1 MKVKGA
7 EKRRIARIT
16 EEGCLEFDDAVAVER
31 RLRISVNG
39 QEVLR
44 LYCSPVKIR
53 ELVVGLFMTEGV
65 IRGNWCA
72 ARMTVKYGRDI
83 LVDIPAEGEVSLE
96 GGTITSGCLGGITF
110 GRTFEDAAAGEG
122 IEIERESLRD
132 LFTKFQRMSKLY
144 ELTGCIHNAAVS
156 NIKRIITHAE
166 DIGRHNAVD
175 KVIGHCIL
183 KNITL
188 KDKLMHVSGRLSS
201 EMASKCARWKVPI
214 VVSRAAPT
222 SLAID
227 IAEKSG
233 ITMIGFMRASR
244 FNIYTH
250 PYRII

>member
-1 MKVKGA
+1 MKGA
-7 EKRRIARIT
+7 EKRRITRIT
-16 EEGCLEFDDAVAVER
+16 EEDCLEFDDAVALER

-39 QEVLR
+39 LEVLR

-72 ARMTVKYGRDI
+72 GRMTVKYGRDI

-96 GGTITSGCLGGITF
+96 GGTITSGCLGGVTF
-110 GRTFEDAAAGEG
+110 ERTFADIAVGEG
-122 IEIERESLRD
+122 IKIERESLRD
-132 LFTKFQRMSKLY
+132 LFAKFQRMSRLY

-156 NIKRIITHAE
+156 DIEKIIAHAE

-183 KNITL
+183 ENITL
-188 KDKLMHVSGRLSS
+188 EDKVMLVSGRLSS
-201 EMASKCARWKVPI
+201 EMASKCARWKIPV

-227 IAEKSG
+227 IAERSG

>member
-1 MKVKGA
+1 MKGA
-7 EKRRIARIT
+7 EKRRISRIT
-16 EEGCLEFDDAVAVER
+16 EEGCLELDDEVAREK

-44 LYCSPVKIR
+44 LYCSPVKVR

-72 ARMTVKYGRDI
+72 ERMTVKYGHDI
-83 LVDIPAEGEVSLE
+83 LVDIPAEGDVSLE

-110 GRTFEDAAAGEG
+110 DRTFEDAVGEG
-122 IEIERESLRD
+122 IKIGRVMLRE
-132 LFTKFQRMSKLY
+132 LFTGFQRMSGLY

-156 NIKRIITHAE
+156 DSKEIIAHAE

-183 KNITL
+183 ENITL
-188 KDKLMHVSGRLSS
+188 EDKIMLVSGRLSS
-201 EMASKCARWKVPI
+201 EMASKCARWKIPV

-227 IAEKSG
+227 IAERSG

-250 PYRII
+250 PFRII

>member
-1 MKVKGA
+1 MKLKGA

-16 EEGCLEFDDAVAVER
+16 EEGCLEFDDAVAIER

-39 QEVLR
+39 REVLR
-44 LYCSPVKIR
+44 LYCSPVKVR

-65 IRGNWCA
+65 IRGNWCTG
-72 ARMTVKYGRDI
+72 RMTVKYGRDI
-83 LVDIPAEGEVSLE
+83 LVDIPAEGEASME
-96 GGTITSGCLGGITF
+96 GSTITSGCLGGITF
-110 GRTFEDAAAGEG
+110 ERTFESAALGEG
-122 IEIERESLRD
+122 MKIERERLRG
-132 LFTKFQRMSKLY
+132 LFAEFQRMSRLY

-156 NIKRIITHAE
+156 DGKKIITHAE

-175 KVIGHCIL
+175 KVVGHCIL

-188 KDKLMHVSGRLSS
+188 EDKVMHVSGRLSS
-201 EMASKCARWKVPI
+201 EMASKCARWKIPI

-227 IAEKSG
+227 IAERSG
-233 ITMIGFMRASR
+233 ITMIGFMRTSR

-250 PYRII
+250 PHRII

>member
-1 MKVKGA
+1 MKLKGA

-16 EEGCLEFDDAVAVER
+16 EEGCLELDDEVALER

-39 QEVLR
+39 REVLR
-44 LYCSPVKIR
+44 LYCSPVKVR
-53 ELVVGLFMTEGV
+53 ELVVGLFMTEGI

-72 ARMTVKYGRDI
+72 ERMTVKYGQDI

-110 GRTFEDAAAGEG
+110 ERTSEDAAVGEG
-122 IEIERESLRD
+122 IKIERGMLRD
-132 LFTKFQRMSKLY
+132 LFTRFQRMSRLY
-144 ELTGCIHNAAVS
+144 ELTGSIHNAAVS
-156 NIKRIITHAE
+156 DIKDIITHAE

-183 KNITL
+183 ENITL
-188 KDKLMHVSGRLSS
+188 EDKVMHVSGRLSS
-201 EMASKCARWKVPI
+201 EMVSKCARWKIPV

-227 IAEKSG
+227 IAERSG

>member
-1 MKVKGA
+1 MEGA
-7 EKRRIARIT
+7 EKRRISRIT
-16 EEGCLEFDDAVAVER
+16 EEGCLQLDDEVALER

-39 QEVLR
+39 HEVLR
-44 LYCSPVKIR
+44 LYCSPVKVR

-72 ARMTVKYGRDI
+72 ERMTVKHGHDI
-83 LVDIPAEGEVSLE
+83 LVDIPAEGEVELE

-110 GRTFEDAAAGEG
+110 DRSFEDGAVGEG
-122 IEIERESLRD
+122 IKIERKSLSG
-132 LFTKFQRMSKLY
+132 LFAEFQRMSRLY
-144 ELTGCIHNAAVS
+144 KLTGCIHNAAVS
-156 NIKRIITHAE
+156 DSKKIITHAE

-183 KNITL
+183 ENIAL
-188 KDKLMHVSGRLSS
+188 EDKVMHVSGRLSS
-201 EMASKCARWKVPI
+201 EMASKCARWKIPV

-227 IAEKSG
+227 IAERSG
-233 ITMIGFMRASR
+233 ITMIGFMRSSR

>member
-1 MKVKGA
+1 MKGA
-7 EKRRIARIT
+7 EKRRITRIT
-16 EEGCLEFDDAVAVER
+16 EEDCLEFDDAVALER

-65 IRGNWCA
+65 IRGNWCTG
-72 ARMTVKYGRDI
+72 RMTVKYGHDI
-83 LVDIPAEGEVSLE
+83 LVDIPADGEVSLE

-110 GRTFEDAAAGEG
+110 ERTFEDAAAGEG
-122 IEIERESLRD
+122 LKIERERLRK
-132 LFTKFQRMSKLY
+132 LFAKFQRMSGLY

-156 NIKRIITHAE
+156 DGKKIITHAE

-183 KNITL
+183 EDITL
-188 KDKLMHVSGRLSS
+188 EDKVLHVSGRLSS
-201 EMASKCARWKVPI
+201 EMATKCARWKIPI

-227 IAEKSG
+227 IAERSG
-233 ITMIGFMRASR
+233 TTMIGFMRASR

-250 PYRII
+250 PDRII

>member
-1 MKVKGA
+1 MKGA

-16 EEGCLEFDDAVAVER
+16 EEGCLEFDDEVARER
-31 RLRISVNG
+31 MLRISVNG

-53 ELVVGLFMTEGV
+53 ELVVGLFMTEGI
-65 IRGNWCA
+65 IRGSWCA
-72 ARMTVKYGRDI
+72 GRMTVKYGRDI
-83 LVDIPAEGEVSLE
+83 LVDVPAEGEVSLE

-110 GRTFEDAAAGEG
+110 DRTFEYAAGDG
-122 IEIERESLRD
+122 ISIGRVKLRE
-132 LFTKFQRMSKLY
+132 LFTRFQRMSGLY

-156 NIKRIITHAE
+156 DINRIIAHAE

-183 KNITL
+183 ENITL
-188 KDKLMHVSGRLSS
+188 EDKIMHVSGRLSS
-201 EMASKCARWKVPI
+201 EMASKCARWKIPI

-227 IAEKSG
+227 IAERSG

-250 PYRII
+250 PRRIT

>member
-16 EEGCLEFDDAVAVER
+16 EEGCLELDDAVALER

-53 ELVVGLFMTEGV
+53 ELVVGLFMTEGI

-72 ARMTVKYGRDI
+72 ERMTVKYGRDI
-83 LVDIPAEGEVSLE
+83 LVDIPTEGKVSLE

-110 GRTFEDAAAGEG
+110 ERTSEDAAVGEG
-122 IEIERESLRD
+122 IKVERESLRD
-132 LFTKFQRMSKLY
+132 LFAGFQRMSRLY

-156 NIKRIITHAE
+156 DIKEFITHAE

-183 KNITL
+183 ENITL
-188 KDKLMHVSGRLSS
+188 EDKVMHVSGRLSS
-201 EMASKCARWKVPI
+201 EMVSKCARWKIPV

-227 IAEKSG
+227 IAERSG